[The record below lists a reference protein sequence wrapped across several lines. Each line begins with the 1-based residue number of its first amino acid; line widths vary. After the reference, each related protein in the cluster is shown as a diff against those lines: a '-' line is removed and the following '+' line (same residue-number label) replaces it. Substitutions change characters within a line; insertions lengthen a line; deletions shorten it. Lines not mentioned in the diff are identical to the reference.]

1 MNLIKNINWHEVF
14 SIPFWFQID
23 PSRIHPSETA
33 FLYIGIVL
41 IVLGVI
47 ALLFTR
53 FSKNQFLNGVAYRV
67 ARILITTGLIE
78 AFWYLLRFENAQALG
93 TKFTAALMLV
103 LGLAFLYWPIK
114 YLFTHYKLDMAN
126 AQRQASRDEY
136 LNRKR

>member
-14 SIPFWFQID
+14 STQFWFQID
-23 PSRIHPSETA
+23 PSKIHPSETI

-53 FSKNQFLNGVAYRV
+53 FSANRFLNGVAYRI
-67 ARILITTGLIE
+67 ARILITTGLVE

-93 TKFTAALMLV
+93 TKFTAALCLV

-114 YLFTHYKLDMAN
+114 YLFTHYKLDMET
-126 AQRQASRDEY
+126 AQREASRDKY
-136 LNRKR
+136 LNYKK